1 MIVMGTAFTLLVAQS
16 MDSYLNLLAGILL
29 EQAVLSLHRRRLP
42 RAAPHVS

>member
-1 MIVMGTAFTLLVAQS
+1 MIVMGTAFTLLIVQS

-29 EQAVLSLHRRRLP
+29 EQVVLSLHRRRLP